1 MIRIRNL
8 SFRYQGADRNALSD
22 ISLHIPEG
30 DFLGIIGSSGAGKST
45 LTYAMNG
52 VAPHHFPG
60 DFYGEVLI
68 DGLDTVNAGVEQI
81 SRRVGSVFQDIDG
94 QMVAS
99 VAEDEILFGLE
110 NFGVDHREIED
121 RLEGALAAAGISELR
136 NRTISSLS
144 GGQKQ
149 KLAIAAITALR
160 PKIIVLDEPTG
171 ELDPRSSRRIFEYL
185 RELNEDLGLTIVA
198 VEQKIMLL
206 CEFAKHLMVMDRGAV
221 VRQGTV
227 DEVLQRPDIL
237 KNAGVNIPRVT
248 SLGERLRE
256 QGIYTG
262 KLPRDLDQ
270 ARTMMESCNRRPA
283 PGTPAEGPARN
294 GSGGA
299 AGTTGAAG
307 STGSGRSGEMLRFER
322 VSFSYAPGGEGTI
335 RDLSFVIG
343 AGEFVALLGEN
354 GAGKSTLCRLCN
366 GLLKP
371 SGGRV
376 FLAAQDTRLVKTSL
390 LARRAGYLFQ
400 NPDRQLCQNTVRE
413 EILFGLDYV
422 LAGMAPEELEAE
434 KQRRLEEMLELF
446 GLDGN
451 RDPFGL
457 SRGERQQTALASVL
471 ARRPEILILDEPT
484 TGLDYR
490 ECVTIMDLI
499 SRLHAGGTTVL
510 MISHDMEVVAD
521 YARRILVLNRGAL
534 IGDGPVRE
542 IMGNAELLGR
552 ASLLPAQIPALGMI
566 LGGIYRPAFSVEE
579 MAALAAGNGTAAEE
593 SR

>member
-1 MIRIRNL
+1 
-8 SFRYQGADRNALSD
+8 
-22 ISLHIPEG
+22 
-30 DFLGIIGSSGAGKST
+30 
-45 LTYAMNG
+45 

-68 DGLDTVNAGVEQI
+68 DGLDTVNAGPERI
-81 SRRVGSVFQDIDG
+81 SRLVGSVFQDVDG

-99 VAEDEILFGLE
+99 VVEDEILFGLE

-171 ELDPRSSRRIFEYL
+171 ELDPQSSRRIFEYL
-185 RELNEDLGLTIVA
+185 RELNEDLGITIVV

-206 CEFAKHLMVMDRGAV
+206 CEFVRHLVVMDRGAV
-221 VRQGTV
+221 ARQGTV
-227 DEVLQRPDIL
+227 GEVLQRPDIL

-256 QGIYTG
+256 QGIYAG
-262 KLPRDLDQ
+262 ELPRNLEQ
-270 ARTMMESCNRRPA
+270 ARIMVEGLGPPKVPRKGEAGEPA
-283 PGTPAEGPARN
+283 PDESSGPVSGSPVPASC
-294 GSGGA
+294 SGG
-299 AGTTGAAG
+299 
-307 STGSGRSGEMLRFER
+307 GEMLRFEG
-322 VSFSYAPGGEGTI
+322 VSFSYAPGGGGAI
-335 RDLSFVIG
+335 RDVSFVIG
-343 AGEFVALLGEN
+343 PGEFTALLGEN

-371 SGGRV
+371 SSGRV
-376 FLAAQDTRLVKTSL
+376 LLTGRDTRSVKTSL

-413 EILFGLDYV
+413 EILFGLEYA
-422 LAGMAPEELEAE
+422 LAGAGMPPEEAEAE

-446 GLDGN
+446 RLDGS

-471 ARRPEILILDEPT
+471 ARRPDILILDEPT

-490 ECVTIMDLI
+490 ECVTIMDLV

-521 YARRILVLNRGAL
+521 FARRVLVLNDGSL

-542 IMGNAELLGR
+542 IMGNTELLGQ
-552 ASLLPAQIPALGMI
+552 ASLLPAQIPALGI
-566 LGGIYRPAFSVEE
+566 SLGGVYRSAFSVEE
-579 MAALAAGNGTAAEE
+579 MAAIAAGNGIAAGGL
-593 SR
+593 R

>member
-1 MIRIRNL
+1 MIRTRNL
-8 SFRYQGADRNALSD
+8 SFRYQEGDRNALSD
-22 ISLHIPEG
+22 INLHIPEG

-52 VAPHHFPG
+52 VVPHHFPG
-60 DFYGEVLI
+60 DFYGEALV

-99 VAEDEILFGLE
+99 VVEDEILFGLE

-136 NRTISSLS
+136 SRTISSLS

-185 RELNEDLGLTIVA
+185 RELNEDLGITIVA

-206 CEFAKHLMVMDRGAV
+206 CEFVKHLMVMDRGVV

-227 DEVLQRPDIL
+227 DEVLQRPDVL

-248 SLGERLRE
+248 TLGERLRE
-256 QGIYTG
+256 EGIYAG
-262 KLPRDLDQ
+262 ELPRDLEQ
-270 ARTMMESCNRRPA
+270 ARIMMESLVPRVLE
-283 PGTPAEGPARN
+283 EGSAVEPARD
-294 GSGGA
+294 GS
-299 AGTTGAAG
+299 AG
-307 STGSGRSGEMLRFER
+307 TGSGGEMLRFEQ
-322 VSFSYAPGGEGTI
+322 VNFSYAPGSGGATI
-335 RDLSFVIG
+335 RDLSFVIE

-376 FLAAQDTRLVKTSL
+376 FLAGQDTRLVKTSL

-413 EILFGLDYV
+413 EILFGLEYV
-422 LAGMAPEELEAE
+422 LAGAGMAPEELEAE

-446 GLDGN
+446 GLDGG

-457 SRGERQQTALASVL
+457 SRGERQQIALASVL

-521 YARRILVLNRGAL
+521 FARRILVLNRGVL

-542 IMGNAELLGR
+542 IMGNTELLGQ
-552 ASLLPAQIPALGMI
+552 ASLLPAQIPALGMS

-579 MAALAAGNGTAAEE
+579 MAALAAGNSIAAEE
-593 SR
+593 PR